1 MRTSCGSPYYVAPE
15 VMKRRD
21 YDGQAADVWSS
32 GILLYLMLLRRYPF
46 DAATHEQL
54 QEVICKGDI
63 QFPQAKID
71 NGQVPMS
78 AVKLIK
84 QMLNLD
90 PQQRPTFE

>member
-1 MRTSCGSPYYVAPE
+1 
-15 VMKRRD
+15 MKRRD

-71 NGQVPMS
+71 NG
-78 AVKLIK
+78 
-84 QMLNLD
+84 
-90 PQQRPTFE
+90 